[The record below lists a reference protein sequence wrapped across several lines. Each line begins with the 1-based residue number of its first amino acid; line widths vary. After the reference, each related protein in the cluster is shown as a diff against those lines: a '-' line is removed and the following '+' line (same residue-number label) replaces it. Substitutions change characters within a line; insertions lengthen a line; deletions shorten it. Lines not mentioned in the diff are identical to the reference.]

1 MDILF
6 WLIISLLTNLIL
18 FYLAV
23 TFLAALMLVVVKLHM
38 EDSDDIVG
46 KNR

>member
-18 FYLAV
+18 FYLAI

-38 EDSDDIVG
+38 EDLNDIVE

>member
-23 TFLAALMLVVVKLHM
+23 TFLAASMLIIVKLRM
-38 EDSDDIVG
+38 EDSDDIIG

>member
-23 TFLAALMLVVVKLHM
+23 TFLAALMLVVVKLYM